1 MLTSREDGA
10 VLASETAD
18 LPRIA
23 GLHEGEWRRVRME
36 AGELPALDLDEW
48 AGAIVCGS
56 PFDASGDPAGKTEAQ
71 TRAEAWLR
79 ALYDRALDESFPLL
93 GICYGLGTL
102 ALHLGGTVDTA
113 HGEEISGIA
122 LRRTAASAGDPLL
135 EGVPERFSAYVGHHE
150 AVSAP
155 APGMTLL
162 VEGEAAPVQMV
173 RIGEA
178 AWATQ
183 FYPELDL
190 AGVEVRIDEYGGRYY
205 PVEKAEE
212 IRRQVRG
219 VDVSPAHLVL
229 RNFVALHRR

>member
-1 MLTSREDGA
+1 MAARPLR
-10 VLASETAD
+10 
-18 LPRIA
+18 PRT
-23 GLHEGEWRRVRME
+23 RRV
-36 AGELPALDLDEW
+36 L
-48 AGAIVCGS
+48 
-56 PFDASGDPAGKTEAQ
+56 
-71 TRAEAWLR
+71 
-79 ALYDRALDESFPLL
+79 PLL

-122 LRRTAASAGDPLL
+122 LRRTAASAGAPLL

-183 FYPELDL
+183 FHPELDL